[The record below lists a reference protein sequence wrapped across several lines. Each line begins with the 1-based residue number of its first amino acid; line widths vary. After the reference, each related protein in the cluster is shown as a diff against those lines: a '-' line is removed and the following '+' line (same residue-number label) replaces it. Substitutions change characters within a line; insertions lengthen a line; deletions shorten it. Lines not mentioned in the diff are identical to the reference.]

1 MQTEQERVPS
11 PQEALTYPGG
21 GIPPPA
27 SGHPGKRTRL
37 RHALSQVALMLVFAA
52 AIVLLVCTF
61 LFQPIRV
68 SGDSM
73 NDTLASGELMLVT
86 KPEYLFGEPQAGDV
100 IICKYPGRTETFVK
114 RLMGVPGD
122 VIEVRENVVY
132 RNGNPLPEPYLSP
145 ERNQDGFS
153 MEPFT
158 LEADE
163 YFVMGDNRDNSHD
176 SRNYYGYDSPVALA
190 RDQIIGHVR
199 CILFPFDRIR
209 AIR

>member
-1 MQTEQERVPS
+1 MQTEQERVHS
-11 PQEALTYPGG
+11 PQEALSYPGG
-21 GIPPPA
+21 GIPAPA
-27 SGHPGKRTRL
+27 SGRPGKQRL
-37 RHALSQVALMLVFAA
+37 RNALSQAALMLVFAA

-86 KPEYLFGEPQAGDV
+86 KPEYLFGEPRAGDV

-132 RNGNPLPEPYLSP
+132 RNGAALQEAYLSP

-209 AIR
+209 AIQ